1 MAAIMASSL
10 NGVRSLR
17 GRAEH
22 TGVMGVTFSSHR
34 DPNAI
39 FEIH

>member
-10 NGVRSLR
+10 NGVRTFR
-17 GRAEH
+17 GRAAH
-22 TGVMGVTFSSHR
+22 TGVVGVTFLSHG
-34 DPNAI
+34 DPTAI